1 MNLCKNLYNININ
14 SKELIN
20 FIKFCYNTLQD
31 GNSILKMTKINID
44 VIDSVIDSVTNL
56 SNSWIPSNILN
67 FINKNK
73 GLTYKVISNINN
85 INVTLYFTCYE
96 IINPDKIFYY
106 TNNILLVIY
115 LLTINTNSICA
126 KNINIKLYLTPFKK
140 IAPKNYNNILGINE
154 INSGYSS
161 IGCQKNTNIVIY
173 RKEEWFKV
181 LVHELMHN
189 LNLDFA
195 TSNITKSKVKLFELL
210 QLNIKYEITETYAEI
225 WARLINIAIAANIK
239 TSDYN
244 RYVLL
249 FQNLLEK
256 EIIFS
261 LQQASKILKFVN
273 NNNNIYR
280 ENTNAY
286 AYYVFTS
293 ALLYNYKDF
302 LEWCDRNNK
311 SIFKIKNTDKS
322 ISKFTELLITSLK
335 KTNFQKLLTCIYNI
349 ENSSS
354 LRMSRQDFL
363 E

>member
-31 GNSILKMTKINID
+31 GNSILKMTKIDI
-44 VIDSVIDSVTNL
+44 SVINL
-56 SNSWIPSNILN
+56 VRSLPNSWIPTNILN

-73 GLTYKVISNINN
+73 GITYKVATNINSIN
-85 INVTLYFTCYE
+85 ISLYFTCYE
-96 IINPDKIFYY
+96 RINPDKIFYY

-115 LLTINTNSICA
+115 LLTVNTNSICA
-126 KNINIKLYLTPFKK
+126 KNIDIKLYLTPFKK

-154 INSGYSS
+154 INTGYSTL
-161 IGCQKNTNIVIY
+161 GCRNNTSIVIY

-195 TSNITKSKVKLFELL
+195 TNNIIKSKKKLFKLL

-225 WARLINIAIAANIK
+225 WARLINIAIAANIN
-239 TSDYN
+239 TTDYN
-244 RYVLL
+244 KYVLY

-273 NNNNIYR
+273 NNDNYR

-293 ALLYNYKDF
+293 ALLYNHKDF

-311 SIFKIKNTDKS
+311 NIFKIKKTDKS
-322 ISKFTELLITSLK
+322 ISEFTELLITSLK
-335 KTNFQKLLTCIYNI
+335 KTNYQKLLTCIYNI

>member
-14 SKELIN
+14 NKEVSN
-20 FIKFCYNTLQD
+20 FIKFCYNILQD
-31 GNSILKMTKINID
+31 GNNILKHTKINID
-44 VIDSVIDSVTNL
+44 IVNSLTNRL

-67 FINKNK
+67 FIHKNK
-73 GLTYKVISNINN
+73 GLTYKVTSNINN
-85 INVTLYFTCYE
+85 INITLYFTCYE
-96 IINPDKIFYY
+96 SVNADKIFYY

-115 LLTINTNSICA
+115 LFTINNTNICP
-126 KNINIKLYLTPFKK
+126 KNIEIKLYLTPFKK

-154 INSGYSS
+154 INTGYST
-161 IGCQKNTNIVIY
+161 IGCQNNTSILIY

-181 LVHELMHN
+181 FIHELMHN

-195 TSNITKSKVKLFELL
+195 TNNIIKSKKKLFRLL

-225 WARLINIAIAANIK
+225 WARIINIAIAANIK

-244 RYVLL
+244 KYILH

-261 LQQASKILKFVN
+261 LQQASKVLKFVN
-273 NNNNIYR
+273 NNDNYK

-311 SIFKIKNTDKS
+311 NIFNIKKTDKS
-322 ISKFTELLITSLK
+322 INQFTELLISSLR
-335 KTNFQKLLTCIYNI
+335 KTNYQKLLTCIYNI

>member
-14 SKELIN
+14 NKHLTK

-31 GNSILKMTKINID
+31 GNNILKMTKINID
-44 VIDSVIDSVTNL
+44 VVDSVTNL
-56 SNSWIPSNILN
+56 SNSWIPTNILN

-73 GLTYKVISNINN
+73 GLTYKVSSNINN

-96 IINPDKIFYY
+96 RINTDKIFYY

-126 KNINIKLYLTPFKK
+126 KNIDIKLYLTPFKK

-154 INSGYSS
+154 INTGYSS
-161 IGCQKNTNIVIY
+161 IGCQKKTSIVIY

-195 TSNITKSKVKLFELL
+195 TNNIIKSKAKLFELL

-225 WARLINIAIAANIK
+225 WARLINIAIAVNIK

-244 RYVLL
+244 KYVLQ

-273 NNNNIYR
+273 NNNNYS

-311 SIFKIKNTDKS
+311 NMFKIKKTDKS
-322 ISKFTELLITSLK
+322 IGEFTELLITSLK
-335 KTNFQKLLTCIYNI
+335 IGNYQKLLTCIYNI
-349 ENSSS
+349 ENSTS